1 MVHALKNLFL
11 FVDLLIGFFLVD
23 VALEMIFV
31 VRLPRLRTHVTE
43 VLTTSAS
50 YEVTPMGSFY
60 CLFAK
65 RTYFSILRYPLHI
78 SLFLNHPRHPPFFL
92 FTETGMVVIALT
104 QVAKNFATSTLY
116 CLKVHRVNLDTVV
129 TVNTSTELIVFAS
142 SDEHLTDLL
151 LIFFQPFYSLRAILS
166 QQYFDTLQ
174 KKWGMTA

>member
-1 MVHALKNLFL
+1 MIHIMKICVCIDPLQLLTALDSKLKSCLNELWLSQVHFKSPKEILPFGKHINFAIGVSHLLIEQVTFCTMVHALKNLFL

-104 QVAKNFATSTLY
+104 
-116 CLKVHRVNLDTVV
+116 
-129 TVNTSTELIVFAS
+129 
-142 SDEHLTDLL
+142 
-151 LIFFQPFYSLRAILS
+151 
-166 QQYFDTLQ
+166 
-174 KKWGMTA
+174 